1 MQEILQAGGVATIA
15 IAGAHLGVVLLQH
28 GGVAIPVTCRVH
40 SRLFRPLFIIM
51 IIIIMIIIIMIIII
65 MIIMNVIV
73 GISGLITHLALG
85 SGIHPQL
92 LITRTSSRTAGREVS
107 LAILVHIL
115 YTV

>member
-1 MQEILQAGGVATIA
+1 MEEILQAGGVATIP

-28 GGVAIPVTCRVH
+28 GGVALPVTCKVH
-40 SRLFRPLFIIM
+40 SGLFRPLF
-51 IIIIMIIIIMIIII
+51 I

-73 GISGLITHLALG
+73 GISRLITHLSLG

-107 LAILVHIL
+107 LAILVHIV